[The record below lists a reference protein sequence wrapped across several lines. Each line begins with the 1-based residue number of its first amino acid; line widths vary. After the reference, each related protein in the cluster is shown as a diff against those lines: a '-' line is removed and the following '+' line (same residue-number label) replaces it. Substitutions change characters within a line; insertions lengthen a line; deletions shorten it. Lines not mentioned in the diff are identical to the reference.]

1 MIRFMLCRLLTAA
14 LPLLTLPWMVAR
26 AEPVGSGQP
35 RPPNIVLIVAD
46 DQGYGEMH
54 CQGGDLPTP
63 NLDRLAAGGVRF
75 TSGYVSAPLC
85 SPSRAGFLTG
95 RYQQRFGHEINPVE
109 KMNDRPDVGLPLSQK
124 TIADYLRSAGY
135 RTGMCGKWHLG
146 TAEAFHPL
154 NRGFDEFFGFLREG
168 HYYLPAPFD
177 HAPEHVIAHL
187 RVREPDYNRLNPL
200 LRGRQAVD
208 EADYLTTAFAR
219 EATAFIERH
228 KAHPFFLYVPFNA
241 PHSPMQATPQDYARF
256 PNLADEHR
264 RVWAGML
271 ASLDD
276 NIGRILAKISDEG
289 LAQDTLIFFLSDNGG
304 PTEELTSRND
314 PLSGGKGSLLEG
326 GLRIPFLAVWPGH
339 IPAGLVYTRPVISL
353 DVLPTALAAARA
365 PPPADVKLDGV
376 DLLPFLTKQRLD
388 EPHAALYWRL
398 QKQLA
403 IRQGDWKL
411 VRANGA
417 KTFRLFNLAA
427 DVGEKMDLAEQEPDR
442 VRKLTADLM
451 RWNGELVPPLWR
463 YPDPATLK
471 AARRADAE

>member
-1 MIRFMLCRLLTAA
+1 MFPMRIAVVLSLFAMPCV
-14 LPLLTLPWMVAR
+14 VAR
-26 AEPVGSGQP
+26 AAAGANDSGNH

-63 NLDRLAAGGVRF
+63 NLDRLAASGVRF
-75 TSGYVSAPLC
+75 TSGYVSAPFC

-109 KMNDRPDVGLPLSQK
+109 KMNDRPDIGLPLSQK

-135 RTGMCGKWHLG
+135 VTGMFGKWHLG
-146 TAEAFHPL
+146 TADVFHPL

-177 HAPEHVIAHL
+177 HAPDHVISHL
-187 RVREPDYNRLNPL
+187 RAREPEYNRLNPI
-200 LRGRQAVD
+200 LRGHSEVD
-208 EADYLTTAFAR
+208 EEEYLTKAFAR
-219 EATAFIERH
+219 EAMEFIDRH
-228 KAHPFFLYVPFNA
+228 KEHPFFLYLPFNA
-241 PHSPMQATPQDYARF
+241 PHSPMQSTPQDYARF
-256 PNLADEHR
+256 PNIADEHR
-264 RVWAGML
+264 RVWAGMI

-276 NIGRILAKISDEG
+276 NIGRILNKLSEDG

-326 GLRIPFLAVWPGH
+326 GIRIPFLACWPGQF
-339 IPAGLVYTRPVISL
+339 PAGQVYTRPIISL
-353 DVLPTALAAARA
+353 DILPTALAAARA
-365 PPPADVKLDGV
+365 PLPQDVKLDGV
-376 DLLPFLTKQRLD
+376 NLLPFLTKDRSGD
-388 EPHAALYWRL
+388 PHESLYWRL

-411 VRANGA
+411 VRANGS
-417 KTFRLFNLAA
+417 KTFRLFNLA
-427 DVGEKMDLAEQEPDR
+427 DDIGEKNDLAEKDPQR
-442 VRKLTADLM
+442 AKKLTDDLM
-451 RWNGELVPPLWR
+451 RWNGELVPPLWV
-463 YPDPATLK
+463 YPNPTTAK
-471 AARRADAE
+471 AAMRADAE